1 MNKLKKSP
9 EELEAESLRFHVLR
23 QERSKVAMQA
33 VKEMSK
39 HPLSSEQFR
48 EQIRQHQAEANKY
61 GKTSLYVDVIE
72 TDENGER
79 KNYKEGTHKQ
89 ILVFA
94 YNRWKDK
101 RVVAKSEIFKDTG
114 SVSYRNNKWVFDGHK
129 LSRVN

>member
-1 MNKLKKSP
+1 
-9 EELEAESLRFHVLR
+9 
-23 QERSKVAMQA
+23 MQA